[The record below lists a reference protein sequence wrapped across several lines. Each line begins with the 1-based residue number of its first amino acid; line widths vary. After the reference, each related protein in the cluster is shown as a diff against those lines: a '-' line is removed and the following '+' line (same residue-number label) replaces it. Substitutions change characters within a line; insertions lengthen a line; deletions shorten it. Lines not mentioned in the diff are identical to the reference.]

1 MDKHHVNWEHYR
13 VVLAVLE
20 EGSLSAAARALGLT
34 QPTVGR
40 QVEAL
45 ERALGV
51 ALFTRSP
58 TGLTPTVAALAL
70 KPFAD
75 TLKMTTAALER
86 TIPAE
91 ANEVRGT
98 VRLTVSEVVGT
109 EILPP
114 ILADLK
120 QEHPGLKI
128 ELVLSDQNQDLLN
141 RDADIA
147 IRMAQPTQDVLVAKR
162 IGAVTLGLYA
172 HPHYLQQHA
181 TPQTVADLAQHSL
194 IGYDTVLPY
203 MRPIMAQYP
212 FLTRELFSLRVDSS
226 VAQLAAIRAGFGI
239 GICQSRLA
247 QRDPVLVQLL
257 PEAFSIEFPVWLV
270 MHEDLKRMARYRTV
284 FEFLAGR
291 LGEVTGK

>member
-51 ALFTRSP
+51 TLFTRSQ
-58 TGLTPTVAALAL
+58 TGLTPTVSALAL
-70 KPFAD
+70 KPFAEN
-75 TLKMTTAALER
+75 LKMTAAALER

-91 ANEVRGT
+91 ANDVRGT
-98 VRLTVSEVVGT
+98 VRLTASEVVGT

-120 QEHPGLKI
+120 YAHPGLKI

-162 IGAVTLGLYA
+162 IGNVTLGLYA
-172 HPHYLQQHA
+172 HQRYLQQQG
-181 TPQTVADLAQHSL
+181 TPQTVADLTQHSL
-194 IGYDTVLPY
+194 IGFDTILPY
-203 MRPIMAQYP
+203 MRPILAQFP
-212 FLTRELFSLRVDSS
+212 FLQRESFSLRVDNS

-239 GICQSRLA
+239 GICQDHLA
-247 QRDPVLVQLL
+247 RREQALVHLL
-257 PEAFSIEFPVWLV
+257 PEAFAVEFPVWLV
-270 MHEDLKRMARYRTV
+270 MHEDLKRMARYRAV
-284 FEFLAGR
+284 FEFVAGR
-291 LGEVTGK
+291 LGEMVGK